1 MKTAVLTVGQIA
13 DQLGQPPSR
22 VAYLIAKHR
31 LKPVGRVGIIRLFG
45 EEQVETI
52 QRTMRNHRGRAAD
65 PKEGGDR

>member
-31 LKPVGRVGIIRLFG
+31 LKPVGRVGIIRLFSAQQI
-45 EEQVETI
+45 EAI
-52 QRTMRNHRGRAAD
+52 
-65 PKEGGDR
+65 EGSLRRLDRKSVV